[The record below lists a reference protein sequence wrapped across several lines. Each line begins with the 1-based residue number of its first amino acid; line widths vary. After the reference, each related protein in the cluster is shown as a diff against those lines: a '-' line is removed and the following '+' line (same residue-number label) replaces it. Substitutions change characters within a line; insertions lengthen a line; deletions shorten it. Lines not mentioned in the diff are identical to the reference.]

1 MPSATQELR
10 RRFLTLDPT
19 DADTDTF
26 ELSFSSETPVA
37 RQYGDEVLSHAAGA
51 VDLSRLNDSAPLLFN
66 HNPDQLLGVVDSAR
80 VVGGKGRATVRWGTS
95 PEAAAKRQDVA
106 IGVLRNVSVGYQINE
121 MDQDEDGTYVAR
133 NWTPVEISLVSVPSD
148 PTVGIGRSLENDSV
162 KTMTQAP
169 VQAVALGY
177 PERDEF
183 APLNPTSSQ
192 SLPLLKASLLAVAS
206 VAAKPRSTKS
216 WSTAMA
222 AALRA
227 SLSLSKVAGVNGP
240 MSLAPPL
247 QAAT

>member
-66 HNPDQLLGVVDSAR
+66 HNPDQLLGVVDSAS

-95 PEAAAKRQDVA
+95 PEAAAKRKDVA

-162 KTMTQAP
+162 KTMTQTP
-169 VQAVALGY
+169 VPAIALGY

-183 APLNPTSSQ
+183 AFESDQFSI
-192 SLPLLKASLLAVAS
+192 
-206 VAAKPRSTKS
+206 VAA
-216 WSTAMA
+216 AQGI
-222 AALRA
+222 A
-227 SLSLSKVAGVNGP
+227 SGR
-240 MSLAPPL
+240 PPWP
-247 QAAT
+247 

>member
-121 MDQDEDGTYVAR
+121 MDQDEDGNYVAR

-169 VQAVALGY
+169 VEAIALGY

-183 APLNPTSSQ
+183 ALNPISSQ
-192 SLPLLKASLLAVAS
+192 SLPLLKASPLAVAC
-206 VAAKPRSTKS
+206 VAVKPRSIKS
-216 WSTAMA
+216 WSTAMV
-222 AALRA
+222 AALKA
-227 SLSLSKVAGVNGP
+227 SLSLSKVAGVSGP
-240 MSLAPPL
+240 MSLAPL
-247 QAAT
+247 LLAAT

>member
-1 MPSATQELR
+1 MPTATQELR

-19 DADTDTF
+19 DADTDTI

-66 HNPDQLLGVVDSAR
+66 HNSDQLLGVVDSAR

-121 MDQDEDGTYVAR
+121 MDQDEDGNYVAR

-169 VQAVALGY
+169 VETIALGY

-183 APLNPTSSQ
+183 ALNPISSQ
-192 SLPLLKASLLAVAS
+192 SLPLLKASPLAVAS
-206 VAAKPRSTKS
+206 MAVKRRSIKS
-216 WSTAMA
+216 WSTAMV
-222 AALRA
+222 AALKA
-227 SLSLSKVAGVNGP
+227 SLSLSKVAGVSGP
-240 MSLAPPL
+240 MSLAPL
-247 QAAT
+247 LLAAT

>member
-169 VQAVALGY
+169 VEAIALGY

-183 APLNPTSSQ
+183 ALNPISSQ
-192 SLPLLKASLLAVAS
+192 SLPLLKASPLAVAS
-206 VAAKPRSTKS
+206 VAVKRRSIKS
-216 WSTAMA
+216 WSTAMV
-222 AALRA
+222 AALKA
-227 SLSLSKVAGVNGP
+227 SWSLRKVAGVSGP
-240 MSLAPPL
+240 MSLAPL
-247 QAAT
+247 LLAAT

>member
-19 DADTDTF
+19 DVDTDTF

-51 VDLSRLNDSAPLLFN
+51 VYLSHLNDSAPLLFN

-80 VVGGKGRATVRWGTS
+80 IVGGKGRATVRWGTS

-162 KTMTQAP
+162 KTMTQTP
-169 VQAVALGY
+169 VPAIALGY
-177 PERDEF
+177 PERYES
-183 APLNPTSSQ
+183 PLNPISSQ
-192 SLPLLKASLLAVAS
+192 SLLLLKASRLAAAFVA
-206 VAAKPRSTKS
+206 VKPRSIKS
-216 WSTAMA
+216 WSIATVAEHKA
-222 AALRA
+222 FLCRR
-227 SLSLSKVAGVNGP
+227 KVAGVSGP
-240 MSLAPPL
+240 MSLVLPP

>member
-19 DADTDTF
+19 DADTDTI

-80 VVGGKGRATVRWGTS
+80 VVRGKGRATVRWGTS

-106 IGVLRNVSVGYQINE
+106 IGVPRNVSVGYQINE
-121 MDQDEDGTYVAR
+121 MDQDEDGNYVAR

-169 VQAVALGY
+169 VEAIALGY

-183 APLNPTSSQ
+183 ALNRISSQ
-192 SLPLLKASLLAVAS
+192 SLPLLKASPLAVAS

-216 WSTAMA
+216 LSTAMA
-222 AALRA
+222 AALKA
-227 SLSLSKVAGVNGP
+227 SLSLSKVAGVNAP

>member
-121 MDQDEDGTYVAR
+121 MDQDEDGNYVAR

-169 VQAVALGY
+169 VEAIALGY

-183 APLNPTSSQ
+183 ALNPISSQ
-192 SLPLLKASLLAVAS
+192 SLPLLKASPLAVAS
-206 VAAKPRSTKS
+206 VAVKRRSIKS
-216 WSTAMA
+216 WSTAMV
-222 AALRA
+222 AALKA
-227 SLSLSKVAGVNGP
+227 SLSLRKVAGVSGP
-240 MSLAPPL
+240 MSLELPP

>member
-121 MDQDEDGTYVAR
+121 MDQDEDGNYVAR

-169 VQAVALGY
+169 VEAIALGY

-183 APLNPTSSQ
+183 ALNPISSQ
-192 SLPLLKASLLAVAS
+192 SLPLLKASPLAVAS
-206 VAAKPRSTKS
+206 VAVKPRSIKS
-216 WSTAMA
+216 WSSAMV
-222 AALRA
+222 AALKA
-227 SLSLSKVAGVNGP
+227 SLSLSKAAGVSGP
-240 MSLAPPL
+240 MSLVPL
-247 QAAT
+247 LLAAT

>member
-26 ELSFSSETPVA
+26 ELSFSSEPPVA

-121 MDQDEDGTYVAR
+121 MDQDEDGNYVAR

-169 VQAVALGY
+169 VEAIALGY

-183 APLNPTSSQ
+183 ALNPISSQ
-192 SLPLLKASLLAVAS
+192 SLPLLKASPLAVAS
-206 VAAKPRSTKS
+206 VAVKRRSIKS
-216 WSTAMA
+216 WSTAMV
-222 AALRA
+222 AALKA
-227 SLSLSKVAGVNGP
+227 SLSLRKVAGVSGP
-240 MSLAPPL
+240 MSLAPL
-247 QAAT
+247 LLAAT

>member
-66 HNPDQLLGVVDSAR
+66 HNPDQLLGVVDSGR
-80 VVGGKGRATVRWGTS
+80 VVRGKGRATVRWGTS
-95 PEAAAKRQDVA
+95 PEAAEKRQDVA

-121 MDQDEDGTYVAR
+121 MDQDEDGNYVAR

-148 PTVGIGRSLENDSV
+148 PTVGIGRSLENNSV

-169 VQAVALGY
+169 C
-177 PERDEF
+177 
-183 APLNPTSSQ
+183 
-192 SLPLLKASLLAVAS
+192 
-206 VAAKPRSTKS
+206 
-216 WSTAMA
+216 
-222 AALRA
+222 
-227 SLSLSKVAGVNGP
+227 
-240 MSLAPPL
+240 
-247 QAAT
+247 

>member
-169 VQAVALGY
+169 VEAIALGY

-183 APLNPTSSQ
+183 ALNPISSQ
-192 SLPLLKASLLAVAS
+192 SLPLLKASPLAVS
-206 VAAKPRSTKS
+206 CVAAKPRSIKS
-216 WSTAMA
+216 LSTAMA
-222 AALRA
+222 AALKA
-227 SLSLSKVAGVNGP
+227 FLSLSKVAGVSGP
-240 MSLAPPL
+240 MSLAPL
-247 QAAT
+247 LLAAT

>member
-80 VVGGKGRATVRWGTS
+80 VVGSKGRATVRWGTS

-121 MDQDEDGTYVAR
+121 MDQDEDGNYVAR

-169 VQAVALGY
+169 VEAIALGY

-183 APLNPTSSQ
+183 ALNPISSQ
-192 SLPLLKASLLAVAS
+192 SLPLLKASPLAVAS
-206 VAAKPRSTKS
+206 VAVKRRSIKS
-216 WSTAMA
+216 WSTAMV
-222 AALRA
+222 AALKA
-227 SLSLSKVAGVNGP
+227 SLSLRKVAGVTGP
-240 MSLAPPL
+240 MSLAPL
-247 QAAT
+247 LLAAT

>member
-121 MDQDEDGTYVAR
+121 MDQDEDGNYVAR

-169 VQAVALGY
+169 VEAIALGY

-183 APLNPTSSQ
+183 ALNPISSQ
-192 SLPLLKASLLAVAS
+192 SLPLLKASPLAVAS
-206 VAAKPRSTKS
+206 VAVKRRSIKS
-216 WSTAMA
+216 WSTAMV
-222 AALRA
+222 AALKA
-227 SLSLSKVAGVNGP
+227 SLSLSKVAGVSGL
-240 MSLAPPL
+240 MSLAPL
-247 QAAT
+247 LLAAT

>member
-1 MPSATQELR
+1 MLR

-51 VDLSRLNDSAPLLFN
+51 VDLSSLNDSAPLLFN

-121 MDQDEDGTYVAR
+121 MDQDEDGNYVAR

-169 VQAVALGY
+169 VEAIALGY

-183 APLNPTSSQ
+183 ALNPISSQ
-192 SLPLLKASLLAVAS
+192 SLPLLKASPLAVAS
-206 VAAKPRSTKS
+206 VAVKRRSIKS
-216 WSTAMA
+216 WSTAMV
-222 AALRA
+222 AALKA
-227 SLSLSKVAGVNGP
+227 SLSLRKVAGVSGP
-240 MSLAPPL
+240 MSLAPL
-247 QAAT
+247 LLAAT